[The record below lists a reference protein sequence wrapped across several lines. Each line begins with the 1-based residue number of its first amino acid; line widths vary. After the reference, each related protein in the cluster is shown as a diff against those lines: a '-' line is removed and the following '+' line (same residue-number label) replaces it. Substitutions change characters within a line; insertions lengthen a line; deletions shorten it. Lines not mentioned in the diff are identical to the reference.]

1 MIQDTGTC
9 TVLNDDD
16 EAGRYAKSRILRSAG
31 YQVVESETGADALRL
46 TRELLPSLVLLD
58 VKLPDMNGLDQE

>member
-9 TVLNDDD
+9 IVIIVDKV
-16 EAGRYAKSRILRSAG
+16 GRYAKSRILRSAG

-46 TRELLPSLVLLD
+46 TRELLPTWCYSTSNCLT
-58 VKLPDMNGLDQE
+58 